1 MSAKGGLPD
10 EGGWDVI
17 IFDLKCD
24 KGHQFEG
31 WFKDGTAFE
40 DQKDK
45 KLIACPVCGSTE
57 AVMVPSAMAI
67 MSKEGK
73 SSQKAQE
80 IEISPRKYLQMI
92 HDFVEKNF
100 DNVGDRF
107 AEVALKIHH
116 GEEDQR
122 NIRGTTTSTDEETL
136 KQEGVPFI
144 KIPEP
149 KFDS

>member
-1 MSAKGGLPD
+1 M
-10 EGGWDVI
+10 I

-24 KGHQFEG
+24 KGHKFEG
-31 WFKDGTAFE
+31 WFTDRAAFE
-40 DQKDK
+40 DQQDK
-45 KLIACPVCGSTE
+45 KLIACPVCGGTE
-57 AVMVPSAMAI
+57 AVLVPSTIAI

-73 SSQKAQE
+73 SSSRNEQE
-80 IEISPRKYLQMI
+80 ADLSPRKYLQMI

-107 AEVALKIHH
+107 AEVALKIHN

-122 NIRGTTTSTDEETL
+122 NIRGTTTPTEEETL
-136 KQEGVPFI
+136 RQEGVPFI

>member
-1 MSAKGGLPD
+1 M
-10 EGGWDVI
+10 I
-17 IFDLKCD
+17 IYDLKCD

-31 WFKDGTAFE
+31 WFKDRAAFE
-40 DQKDK
+40 EQTAQ
-45 KLIACPVCGSTE
+45 KLISCPVCGSAE
-57 AVMVPSAMAI
+57 AVMVPSTMAI

-73 SSQKAQE
+73 SSLQKQDVDL
-80 IEISPRKYLQMI
+80 SPRKYLQMI
-92 HDFVEKNF
+92 HDYVEKNF

-107 AEVALKIHH
+107 AETALKIHH
-116 GEEDQR
+116 GEENQR
-122 NIRGTTTSTDEETL
+122 NIRGTTTQAEEETL